1 MLPGCLRSGTR
12 SHRESNEETAADRG
26 PQVQARIEHGRWQTT
41 AIRFQLQVCD
51 AAKTARVAELPSLH
65 RHIQVQD
72 QAQGDS
78 IAWSVRV
85 CEFSIHKKSATSAAL
100 FRKYERKLLLVCL
113 VAALDGFAHTLQYT
127 LDFIGKRT
135 IGVKFEVL
143 LIGFD
148 GARRRHNFTRLLIN
162 SGFAD

>member
-1 MLPGCLRSGTR
+1 MSGYLRSGMR
-12 SHRESNEETAADRG
+12 NHRELNGGTAADRDL
-26 PQVQARIEHGRWQTT
+26 QVQARQEHGRSQPT
-41 AIRFQLQVCD
+41 AAGFQLQAYE
-51 AAKTARVAELPSLH
+51 AAKPARVAELRPPQGH
-65 RHIQVQD
+65 TQVQD